1 MTQWLRYKVFAI
13 GDQSFAG
20 RRHLFG
26 RKVEPPSRPPTRAQV
41 LAKTKMNARNLPGG
55 HGALR
60 KSHGLLAEILPEV
73 SCSQIHSGGR
83 WGK

>member
-1 MTQWLRYKVFAI
+1 MTKYLGYKVFAI
-13 GDQSFAG
+13 GNESFAG

-41 LAKTKMNARNLPGG
+41 LAQTIMNARNCLAAY
-55 HGALR
+55 GALR
-60 KSHGLLAEILPEV
+60 MSHGLLAEFLPEV